1 MLLLLGGS
9 ESVQEFLRWRHLLLQ
24 IGTCVLRDIDLD
36 CVPVAIVATEVHSQ
50 IQVLGRGLLL
60 LDRVRM
66 LLGGLG
72 WGVTE
77 WDLVVLERRLQT
89 ISTPELLVAIR
100 IHVVVIC

>member
-1 MLLLLGGS
+1 MLLRSAFLLLLILLSLLLMLLLLGGS

-60 LDRVRM
+60 LD
-66 LLGGLG
+66 
-72 WGVTE
+72 
-77 WDLVVLERRLQT
+77 
-89 ISTPELLVAIR
+89 
-100 IHVVVIC
+100 